1 MSDNEFSIFQKN
13 NLDNS
18 CESTDNTG
26 SNSKMALINNGF
38 DETLN
43 KLVENVF
50 HFTMIPRFDNEYESP
65 VIYLP
70 DLLEI
75 LKSNVNNVAEL
86 ETLEQSIFERTL
98 LADPEA
104 YLLKTKHNVSITS
117 HTTEKECIVYLF
129 QCFIELTFAKQE
141 NRYPSIGEDIY
152 SKIFGFLCTNVS
164 TALKQPDLYSPQNIN
179 DQVLKLFE
187 NNMASFEDY
196 VKFFTSVNKQII
208 SDEDDGE
215 SQIQSIYHPILK
227 KVKEKILQSTIIF
240 LPHCEIALLQVFSA
254 ELLLA
259 NFMIDDCYVPDT
271 SPGFHFTNT
280 VLGATFAISGLPQ
293 TPGGRFEYFQKPME
307 ELSGSLESRIW
318 SGLEMLHVQ
327 LHKILLNL
335 LKAGPEVK
343 HKTLSWLGRCLEKN
357 MGRCK
362 LWNIE
367 MSMLEFISDGFALN
381 LSAVLLRLC
390 QPFISNTDNPKL
402 LKIDPTYCASKIH
415 NDEESRERG
424 VHLLKLNESTML
436 LPTSVEDSGEDDN
449 SSDYRPVAKGQFNF
463 ITECFYM
470 TQKSLEIGFAQVQE
484 KMTNINQ
491 ELARMQQTFVEA
503 QQSDSA
509 TSEVMKLIND
519 RMEGE
524 MTKYL
529 SMKAALLEPSA
540 LHLLSQFQKATCI
553 WLTQVVLDV
562 DKDFQSNNL
571 QSYCPNK
578 FSVIEFP
585 LPSVVPPTL
594 KCIPEFLLENIWR
607 YLTLVRRFH
616 SRSLEE
622 PGFSLVSE
630 LLNAILIFM
639 TSNSRVRNPHLRA
652 RLAECLDC
660 LLPHKDEDSSVR
672 NSIGSYYRELLFL
685 NHPHRKQIVHALLD
699 VFVGIEMTGQSVEF
713 EQKFNYRRPMYV
725 VMDYL
730 WKLEE
735 HREVF
740 KYLAKDA
747 ENNMEAASPPLF
759 LRFINLLM
767 NDAVFL
773 LDEAL
778 TNMAQLR
785 QMQTANESGEWNNLS
800 QRERAQ
806 NMSYLQHI
814 GMIARF
820 DNILGKETINTF
832 KYLTSEI
839 KSIFCHPTMVDRVAA
854 MLNYF
859 LYHLVGPK
867 KKNFKVKDMK
877 EYKFEPAEIVLN
889 ICMIYVHLG
898 DSKNGEAFCLAVS
911 KDGRSY
917 NPLLFKQA
925 ADVLARIGGASLI
938 VGIDNIA
945 QRVSKLAI
953 QQSNDEELLLSEAPE
968 NFLDPIMSALM
979 VDPVILPSSKM
990 TVDRSTIA
998 RHLLSDQTDPFN
1010 RSHLTMDMVVTNT
1023 ELKNQIDEWIKI
1035 KKTQK

>member
-1 MSDNEFSIFQKN
+1 MSDNEFSIFKKN
-13 NLDNS
+13 NLNNS
-18 CESTDNTG
+18 CESTDNTTG
-26 SNSKMALINNGF
+26 SNSKMEINNCI
-38 DETLN
+38 DETFN

-50 HFTMIPRFDNEYESP
+50 HFTMKPNFDKEYGSP

-75 LKSNVNNVAEL
+75 LKSNANNGTEL
-86 ETLEQSIFERTL
+86 EILEQTIFERTL
-98 LADPEA
+98 LVDPIA

-164 TALKQPDLYSPQNIN
+164 TALKQPDLYSSQNIH
-179 DQVLKLFE
+179 DQVLRIFE
-187 NNMASFEDY
+187 TNMASFDDY

-208 SDEDDGE
+208 LDEDDGE

-254 ELLLA
+254 EPLLA
-259 NFMIDDCYVPDT
+259 NMLIDDCYVPDS

-280 VLGATFAISGLPQ
+280 VLGAIFAISGLPQ

-307 ELSGSLESRIW
+307 ELSGSLESNIW
-318 SGLEMLHVQ
+318 SGLEVLHIQ
-327 LHKILLNL
+327 LHKILLYL

-343 HKTLSWLGRCLEKN
+343 HKTLSWLGSCLEKN

-367 MSMLEFISDGFALN
+367 MSMLGFISDGFALN

-402 LKIDPTYCASKIH
+402 LKIDPTYCAAKVL
-415 NDEESRERG
+415 NNEESRQRG

-436 LPTSVEDSGEDDN
+436 LPTNIEDSREDDN
-449 SSDYRPVAKGQFNF
+449 SSDLRPVAKGQFNF

-484 KMTNINQ
+484 KMTSINQ
-491 ELARMQQTFVEA
+491 DLARMQQTFVDA
-503 QQSDSA
+503 QQTGSA
-509 TSEVMKLIND
+509 TSEVMKHIND
-519 RMEGE
+519 RMESE

-529 SMKAALLEPSA
+529 SMKAALLEPST

-585 LPSVVPPTL
+585 LPSIIPPTL

-622 PGFSLVSE
+622 PGFSLVCE
-630 LLNAILIFM
+630 FLNAILIFM

-660 LLPHKDEDSSVR
+660 LLPHIDEDRFVT
-672 NSIGSYYRELLFL
+672 NSIGSYNRELLFIS
-685 NHPHRKQIVHALLD
+685 HPHRKQIVYALLD
-699 VFVGIEMTGQSVEF
+699 VFVGIEMTGQNVEF

-740 KYLAKDA
+740 KSLAKDA
-747 ENNMEAASPPLF
+747 EKNMEAASPPLF

-785 QMQTANESGEWNNLS
+785 QMQSVNESGNLS
-800 QRERAQ
+800 PREREQHMA
-806 NMSYLQHI
+806 HI

-820 DNILGKETINTF
+820 DNILGKETINTL

-859 LYHLVGPK
+859 LCHLVGPK

-877 EYKFEPAEIVLN
+877 EYKFEPAEIVLD

-898 DSKNGEAFCLAVS
+898 DTENGEAFCLAVS

-925 ADVLARIGGASLI
+925 EDVLARIGGASLI
-938 VGIDNIA
+938 VGITNIA
-945 QRVSKLAI
+945 QRVSELAI
-953 QQSNDEELLLSEAPE
+953 QQSNDEELLLTEAPE
-968 NFLDPIMSALM
+968 NFLDPIMSTLM
-979 VDPVILPSSKM
+979 IDPVILPSSKIN
-990 TVDRSTIA
+990 VDRSTIA

-1010 RSHLTMDMVVTNT
+1010 RSHLTMDMVITNT

-1035 KKTQK
+1035 KKFQK